1 MNMDFKVISLWFPMS
16 NFSIWISSLTPN
28 LKQLSLKNNVQKC
41 ISYEKW
47 FIHQN
52 IHLRLIIVYWL
63 VVNHVSKSLWP
74 NRNNWFF
81 FLLAYFYMKKNI
93 KIVSGNIYHLFC
105 FQNQGNPGFS
115 QPFFLKHSQP
125 VIHSSDLSVGSI
137 FLNDSF
143 DNEGK

>member
-1 MNMDFKVISLWFPMS
+1 MNIDFKVISLWFSMS

-81 FLLAYFYMKKNI
+81 FFT
-93 KIVSGNIYHLFC
+93 C
-105 FQNQGNPGFS
+105 
-115 QPFFLKHSQP
+115 
-125 VIHSSDLSVGSI
+125 I
-137 FLNDSF
+137 FLHEKKYKNNIWKYLPSILLPKSGKSWLFSAILSKTFSTSDPLLWPVCRKHLSDSF